1 MTLMKTIKD
10 FLNNQI
16 FIGIDDSDSKIGGCT
31 TFVGYLLI
39 KELIRQGINVV
50 DIPRLIRL
58 NPNVPWKTRGNGAV
72 GITVYSEDIDRVY
85 NVAVEILQ
93 KIEEEVASMPALVL
107 IDQKQREF
115 IEPIIKDAINR
126 IIEPELVDKV
136 IEKAKI
142 IKYAKRRLGL
152 VGALAAATLLLLEGD
167 YTYELLAYRK
177 PEFIGTKRKID
188 IESVRVID
196 RLYRKYT
203 FNNIDGKRLL
213 LTPHGKDPVLYGIRG
228 EDPKKL
234 IEAKKFI
241 VSEEPLGWMVYIT
254 NQATDQHY
262 VNRKISELKLGDSVR
277 LNVFVKSSPK
287 IRQGCVTLEVGDHE
301 YTLTALFFNEVGLMK
316 DIATK
321 LEPQDEIII
330 MGGVRPFL
338 DFGINVEKLIVKK
351 LAKKIITLNPACPR
365 CKRTLQNE
373 GKGKFRCRFCDLK
386 GLSLPKR
393 TFFVSREIVPGLY
406 LPPIRYFRHLMKPLK
421 RYGKEKNG
429 RNYSLNEYKMIE

>member
-262 VNRKISELKLGDSVR
+262 VK
-277 LNVFVKSSPK
+277 
-287 IRQGCVTLEVGDHE
+287 
-301 YTLTALFFNEVGLMK
+301 
-316 DIATK
+316 
-321 LEPQDEIII
+321 
-330 MGGVRPFL
+330 
-338 DFGINVEKLIVKK
+338 
-351 LAKKIITLNPACPR
+351 
-365 CKRTLQNE
+365 
-373 GKGKFRCRFCDLK
+373 
-386 GLSLPKR
+386 
-393 TFFVSREIVPGLY
+393 
-406 LPPIRYFRHLMKPLK
+406 
-421 RYGKEKNG
+421 
-429 RNYSLNEYKMIE
+429 